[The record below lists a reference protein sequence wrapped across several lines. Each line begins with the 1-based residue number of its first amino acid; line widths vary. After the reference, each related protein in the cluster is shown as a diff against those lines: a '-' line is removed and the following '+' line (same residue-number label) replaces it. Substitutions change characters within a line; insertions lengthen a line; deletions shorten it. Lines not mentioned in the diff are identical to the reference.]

1 MMRTLL
7 LLTIPLCCAISCAP
21 VIPASGDGLCDGTRA
36 ARADHAAALAD
47 SPDDRAVITGARLI
61 RLIDAG
67 CAG

>member
-1 MMRTLL
+1 MRNCLMMLTLL
-7 LLTIPLCCAISCAP
+7 AAGCVTAP
-21 VIPASGDGLCDGTRA
+21 RTSGDAICDGTRA